1 MQTYPHLLNHLRLLL
16 LRVSLHCDFRTDYGV
31 LFVLGMKQ
39 LKVEEI
45 GDSNSPGLCEERC
58 HENEPLQF
66 YCRECEICICHKCKL
81 IPHYNHTSV
90 KIQQV
95 ADEQKALVFDVLQR
109 LKTKIDACKNR
120 MKRLSDLR
128 NIVRH
133 EITIAR
139 TCVRKTVEDVIRVV
153 REHEKAV
160 LEDLERIEEEQD
172 KSHALQQERYQ
183 LLSAQLKDSVQHCED
198 ILKRNNCIEILQT
211 HQTVVERCK
220 GLLKT
225 CKLNVCMPSHVS
237 YLSNDGAVQ
246 NIMQTIL
253 GQVIVSSSNS
263 LKSVAEGAGLEC
275 AEVGRKNDFVIT
287 TKDFEGKVCY
297 YKNDTVTVSIKTPL
311 GEDIDETITN
321 KQDGRYIVTFT
332 PTCTGIYRVTI
343 EVNSQPLTGS
353 PWSIGVHPHRYRH
366 VFKFGS
372 RGKVQ
377 GQFEDPFDIAVC
389 DKSGNIAVADCQ
401 NNRIQLF
408 GSDGKFLREFCQ
420 KGDGPSRFHEPFSVA
435 FTRSGELA
443 VVSSGQISLFSEDCH
458 FITHITNEQLKS
470 PWALSI
476 TCDNQMVVCDNGDNS
491 IKVLSIDGTE
501 LIKCFS
507 TPDCDEAPWFAIFH
521 QDRFFAS
528 YDGLGCVK
536 VFNKEGVF
544 CRNIGMEGPHARRLD
559 GPFGFAVDKYNNLI
573 VCDYESKRLQVFT
586 LDGKYV
592 HGEDQLNVTPWSVAM
607 SKKGQLFITDPTENC
622 VHVFE

>member
-1 MQTYPHLLNHLRLLL
+1 MQTYPHLLNHLRLVL

-81 IPHYNHTSV
+81 IPHHNHTSV

-120 MKRLSDLR
+120 MKRLSDLW

-183 LLSAQLKDSVQHCED
+183 LLGAQLKDSVQHCED

-220 GLLKT
+220 GLLNT

-237 YLSNDGAVQ
+237 YLSNDEAVQ

-263 LKSVAEGAGLEC
+263 LKSVAE
-275 AEVGRKNDFVIT
+275 
-287 TKDFEGKVCY
+287 
-297 YKNDTVTVSIKTPL
+297 
-311 GEDIDETITN
+311 
-321 KQDGRYIVTFT
+321 
-332 PTCTGIYRVTI
+332 
-343 EVNSQPLTGS
+343 
-353 PWSIGVHPHRYRH
+353 
-366 VFKFGS
+366 
-372 RGKVQ
+372 
-377 GQFEDPFDIAVC
+377 
-389 DKSGNIAVADCQ
+389 
-401 NNRIQLF
+401 
-408 GSDGKFLREFCQ
+408 
-420 KGDGPSRFHEPFSVA
+420 
-435 FTRSGELA
+435 
-443 VVSSGQISLFSEDCH
+443 
-458 FITHITNEQLKS
+458 
-470 PWALSI
+470 
-476 TCDNQMVVCDNGDNS
+476 
-491 IKVLSIDGTE
+491 
-501 LIKCFS
+501 
-507 TPDCDEAPWFAIFH
+507 
-521 QDRFFAS
+521 
-528 YDGLGCVK
+528 
-536 VFNKEGVF
+536 
-544 CRNIGMEGPHARRLD
+544 
-559 GPFGFAVDKYNNLI
+559 
-573 VCDYESKRLQVFT
+573 
-586 LDGKYV
+586 
-592 HGEDQLNVTPWSVAM
+592 
-607 SKKGQLFITDPTENC
+607 
-622 VHVFE
+622 